1 MPDRPPERYESG
13 TRPTPAIAG
22 LLRGIQTVSQIG
34 IGEIRKHE
42 QKLFDY
48 AVERLENLKKISL
61 YVPQYKGSTL
71 LFGVDGFS
79 SEAIAA
85 QLGKKGICTRGGFH
99 CAALGHAT
107 LKTPPDGAVRVSFG
121 LFNTATDVD
130 RLTAA
135 LAYLLA

>member
-1 MPDRPPERYESG
+1 MPDLPPERYESG
-13 TRPTPAIAG
+13 TLPTPAIAG
-22 LLRGIQTVSQIG
+22 LLRGIQTVSRIG
-34 IGEIRKHE
+34 ISEIGKHE
-42 QKLFDY
+42 KLLFDY
-48 AVERLENLKKISL
+48 AAERLASIPKISL

-121 LFNTATDVD
+121 LFNTTADVD
-130 RLTAA
+130 RLAA
-135 LAYLLA
+135 VLSDILS